1 MLLNADLNQRVV
13 INSNE
18 IPWVDSPMAGVQRR
32 MLERDGDEVARA
44 TTIVRY
50 APGSYFS
57 AHTHGG
63 GEEFLVLD
71 GVFSDEKGDYSAGT
85 YVRNPVGSTHTPF
98 SKDGATILVKLWQMS
113 PEDREQKVIDSLTNP
128 WQPGLAAGLEVMP
141 LHTHATEQ
149 VALVKVGRNNSEYYT
164 FRAKYII
171 AASGIIDYLP
181 MLENMRNVYDYAG
194 HNLHVCLICDGYEMA
209 DKKVGVFASSAG
221 NAEVVFPLG
230 WFTSDITLFTQGLFD
245 VPDDLRSRMEE
256 HGYQIV
262 ETPIEQFLGENH
274 QMSGVELKDGQVVD
288 LETGLIS
295 MGSQYHATYLD
306 KFDLEKKGGNLV
318 TDKMAR
324 TSHPRI
330 FAIGDLKVGLNQ
342 VVVAA
347 ADGALAATQIWRD
360 IRRSTPPKKAAHPLP
375 RQ

>member
-1 MLLNADLNQRVV
+1 MKLTKKNLQPATEKIYDTIVVGGGAGGLSAGIYLQRYLLNTL
-13 INSNE
+13 
-18 IPWVDSPMAGVQRR
+18 
-32 MLERDGDEVARA
+32 
-44 TTIVRY
+44 
-50 APGSYFS
+50 
-57 AHTHGG
+57 
-63 GEEFLVLD
+63 
-71 GVFSDEKGDYSAGT
+71 
-85 YVRNPVGSTHTPF
+85 
-98 SKDGATILVKLWQMS
+98 
-113 PEDREQKVIDSLTNP
+113 VIDKGKARSFWMTELHNYLGLPPDTPGRSVLRQGKEHFLSLGGDLLDAYVEEIIDEGETFVV
-128 WQPGLAAGLEVMP
+128 Q
-141 LHTHATEQ
+141 
-149 VALVKVGRNNSEYYT
+149 VKVGRNNSQYHT

-181 MLENMRNVYDYAG
+181 ELENMRNVYDYAG
-194 HNLHVCLICDGYEMA
+194 YNLHVCLICDGYEMT

-230 WFTSDITLFTQGLFD
+230 WFTGEITLFTQGLFE
-245 VPDDLRSRMEE
+245 VPNDLRSRLDEL
-256 HGYQIV
+256 GYQIE

-274 QMSGVELKDGQVVD
+274 QMSGVELTDGRVIE

-306 KFDLEKKGGNLV
+306 KFALEKKGGNLV

-342 VVVAA
+342 VVIAA

-360 IRRSTPPKKAAHPLP
+360 IRRSTPPKAAVN
-375 RQ
+375 RVRE

>member
-1 MLLNADLNQRVV
+1 MKLTKQNLQPATEKIYDTIVIGGGAGGLSAGIYLQRYLLNTLIIDKGKARSFWMTELHNYLGLPPDTPGRSVLRQGKEHYLSLGGDLLDAFVEDVV
-13 INSNE
+13 
-18 IPWVDSPMAGVQRR
+18 
-32 MLERDGDEVARA
+32 DEGENFA
-44 TTIVRY
+44 VR
-50 APGSYFS
+50 
-57 AHTHGG
+57 
-63 GEEFLVLD
+63 
-71 GVFSDEKGDYSAGT
+71 
-85 YVRNPVGSTHTPF
+85 
-98 SKDGATILVKLWQMS
+98 
-113 PEDREQKVIDSLTNP
+113 
-128 WQPGLAAGLEVMP
+128 
-141 LHTHATEQ
+141 
-149 VALVKVGRNNSEYYT
+149 VKVGRNNSEYHT

-230 WFTSDITLFTQGLFD
+230 WFTSDITLFTQGLFE
-245 VPDDLRSRMEE
+245 VPDDLRSRIEE
-256 HGYQIV
+256 YGYQIV

-274 QMSGVELKDGQVVD
+274 QMSGVELKDGQVVE

-295 MGSQYHATYLD
+295 MGSKYHATYLD

-342 VVVAA
+342 VVIAA

-360 IRRSTPPKKAAHPLP
+360 IRRTTPAKTAVKKVAV
-375 RQ
+375 

>member
-1 MLLNADLNQRVV
+1 MKLTKQNIPESTERIYDTIIVGGGAGGLSAGIYLQRYLLNTLIIDKGKARSFWMTELHNYLGLPPDTPGRSILRQGKEHYLSLGGDLLDAFVEEVV
-13 INSNE
+13 
-18 IPWVDSPMAGVQRR
+18 
-32 MLERDGDEVARA
+32 DEGETFA
-44 TTIVRY
+44 VR
-50 APGSYFS
+50 
-57 AHTHGG
+57 
-63 GEEFLVLD
+63 
-71 GVFSDEKGDYSAGT
+71 
-85 YVRNPVGSTHTPF
+85 
-98 SKDGATILVKLWQMS
+98 
-113 PEDREQKVIDSLTNP
+113 
-128 WQPGLAAGLEVMP
+128 
-141 LHTHATEQ
+141 
-149 VALVKVGRNNSEYYT
+149 VKVGRNNSEEHT
-164 FRAKYII
+164 FRAKFLI

-181 MLENMRNVYDYAG
+181 ALENMRNVYDYAG
-194 HNLHVCLICDGYEMA
+194 YNLHVCLICDGYEMA

-230 WFTSDITLFTQGLFD
+230 WFTPDITLFTQGLFEVND
-245 VPDDLRSRMEE
+245 ELRQKMAE

-262 ETPIEQFLGENH
+262 ETPIEQFLGSDH
-274 QMSGVELKDGQVVD
+274 QMTGVELTDGRVVE

-306 KFDLEKKGGNLV
+306 KFDLEKQGGNLV

-360 IRRSTPPKKAAHPLP
+360 LRRSTPPKQSSNQVAGY
-375 RQ
+375 